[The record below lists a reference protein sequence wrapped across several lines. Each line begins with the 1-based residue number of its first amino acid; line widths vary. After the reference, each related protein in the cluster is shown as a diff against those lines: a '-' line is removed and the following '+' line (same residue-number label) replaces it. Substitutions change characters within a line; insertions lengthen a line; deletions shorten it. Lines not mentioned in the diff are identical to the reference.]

1 MKKFLVSVGLAAA
14 GTASLQAAYTPD
26 LGPWQ
31 TTKMWSISASLRGFY
46 DDNYSTAANKVGS
59 YGFEVS
65 PQLELAVPLQQTE
78 LGLRYTYGL
87 YYYQQR
93 EELGVDPI
101 DQSHDLDLWLD
112 HAFSERCEVK
122 VLDTLFVG
130 QEPELL
136 QGSGTPYRVEGN
148 NIANYASI
156 TLNSVWTKLF
166 ATSLNYHNSF
176 YDFEQSGATVAL
188 PNYAFY
194 GYQAP
199 NFIYTSLGP
208 LGSPGSA
215 NTSLAGLL
223 NRIDQS
229 VALDFQWT
237 VATETMAFF
246 GVSFEQV
253 NYLGDE
259 PVSIYS
265 PALIAFPGLL
275 TPASLAALPK
285 AASTIFYSDSRDNRS
300 YIGYVGFYHNLLP
313 NLSISARGGVQ
324 YTEYYNDPLSS
335 PSLAPYVV
343 ISAVYAYKAGSY
355 AQIGFNQG
363 RTATDVIA
371 PDASGRLTLD
381 QESSVVFASINHK
394 LTPKLT
400 GSIIGNWQYSTFNEG
415 AYSGQPDIS
424 YHLGLSLFYSFT
436 PHFSADAG
444 YNFDDYQ
451 SNIYQRGYTRNMVYL
466 GFTAAY

>member
-1 MKKFLVSVGLAAA
+1 LV
-14 GTASLQAAYTPD
+14 
-26 LGPWQ
+26 
-31 TTKMWSISASLRGFY
+31 
-46 DDNYSTAANKVGS
+46 
-59 YGFEVS
+59 
-65 PQLELAVPLQQTE
+65 VPLQQTE

-122 VLDTLFVG
+122 VLDTFAVG

-148 NIANYASI
+148 NIANTASI
-156 TLNSVWTKLF
+156 TLNNVWTRLF
-166 ATSLNYHNSF
+166 GTSLNYNNSF
-176 YDFEQSGATVAL
+176 YDFEQSGATVIL
-188 PNYAFY
+188 PTMSQGIFN
-194 GYQAP
+194 P
-199 NFIYTSLGP
+199 GP
-208 LGSPGSA
+208 PPSITITKLGSPGA
-215 NTSLAGLL
+215 VNASLAGLL

-259 PVSIYS
+259 PVSIFSPYPLYNEYLIDYS
-265 PALIAFPGLL
+265 QA
-275 TPASLAALPK
+275 
-285 AASTIFYSDSRDNRS
+285 RDNRS
-300 YIGYVGFYHNLLP
+300 YIGYVGFQHNLLP
-313 NLSISARGGVQ
+313 NLNVSAKGGVQ
-324 YTEYYNDPLSS
+324 YTEYYNDPLST
-335 PSLAPYVV
+335 PSVAPYVV
-343 ISAVYAYKAGSY
+343 MSASYTYKPGSY
-355 AQIGFNQG
+355 AQIGFTQG

-381 QESSVVFASINHK
+381 QESSVVFASINHQ
-394 LTPKLT
+394 LTPKLA
-400 GSIIGNWQYSTFNEG
+400 GSILGNWQYSTFNEG
-415 AYSGQPDIS
+415 AYNGQPDIS

-451 SNIYQRGYTRNMVYL
+451 SNIYQRGYTRNYVYL
-466 GFTAAY
+466 GVTAAY